1 MKPFLT
7 NKGFIANSDI
17 YLKEG
22 ENFND
27 HYVNIIKKTTASKP
41 DTDLHK
47 FWDMDIN
54 SARISIKKFK
64 KNSIQYSNVS
74 QKSKVNLSLVVPI
87 SFPK

>member
-27 HYVNIIKKTTASKP
+27 HYVNIIKKNNCVKA
-41 DTDLHK
+41 
-47 FWDMDIN
+47 
-54 SARISIKKFK
+54 
-64 KNSIQYSNVS
+64 
-74 QKSKVNLSLVVPI
+74 
-87 SFPK
+87 

>member
-47 FWDMDIN
+47 F
-54 SARISIKKFK
+54 
-64 KNSIQYSNVS
+64 
-74 QKSKVNLSLVVPI
+74 
-87 SFPK
+87 